1 MRIWW
6 KKMGRI
12 SRCFQYTTNL
22 KLQLHP
28 RQTKTSQSG
37 YYKIYIR
44 IHPVS
49 ATEFLLHKRPE
60 VSRRWVV
67 GHLVPHAGQA
77 IRGAGG
83 SAVVCSSAAVC
94 RDGLSETGWW
104 SRHENNISWLFW
116 NLDAL
121 FLFEECWTLESH
133 LRHWI
138 YGFEQYGESMPK
150 HSWVMH
156 RLHRAWLRGCDFW
169 W

>member
-1 MRIWW
+1 MLDITLEANPLTFDGSEMRIWW

-60 VSRRWVV
+60 VSRR
-67 GHLVPHAGQA
+67 
-77 IRGAGG
+77 
-83 SAVVCSSAAVC
+83 
-94 RDGLSETGWW
+94 
-104 SRHENNISWLFW
+104 
-116 NLDAL
+116 
-121 FLFEECWTLESH
+121 
-133 LRHWI
+133 
-138 YGFEQYGESMPK
+138 
-150 HSWVMH
+150 
-156 RLHRAWLRGCDFW
+156 
-169 W
+169 